1 MMGIVWDSAVGRRLA
16 IATLIIAIICLSIAL
31 LFFLR
36 RR

>member
-1 MMGIVWDSAVGRRLA
+1 MMGIVWDSAAGRRLA
-16 IATLIIAIICLSIAL
+16 IITLLIAIICFSIAL